1 MKLAVCL
8 AALYKLFS
16 NATWAGVITAIIVAP
31 LATLVNAS
39 MSKNYIQLMKDKDER
54 TSLITEILNSA
65 KSIKFYSWEKP
76 MLARLSHIRNDRE
89 LNNIKKIGVVSAL
102 AQFLWSCIPFF
113 ISCATYATYAYFYNV
128 PLTPD
133 IVFPALALFD
143 LLSEPMLLIPSFI
156 VEVIEVSTSLA
167 KLVSCYVWMNLLTTN
182 MVM

>member
-1 MKLAVCL
+1 
-8 AALYKLFS
+8 
-16 NATWAGVITAIIVAP
+16 
-31 LATLVNAS
+31 
-39 MSKNYIQLMKDKDER
+39 
-54 TSLITEILNSA
+54 
-65 KSIKFYSWEKP
+65 

-143 LLSEPMLLIPSFI
+143 LLSEPMLLIPS
-156 VEVIEVSTSLA
+156 LLL
-167 KLVSCYVWMNLLTTN
+167 KLSKFQLRWLNW
-182 MVM
+182 